1 MLFMLPNVGVGV
13 FMFWG
18 TGRER
23 RALSPDWVT
32 AARPREARH
41 LGNQPPGASRLCLG
55 DAVLLPAP
63 PLVGFE
69 ENAGSLRPL
78 EPRHVLRP
86 CANAGAGD
94 LRGQGIGQR
103 APVLHASPP
112 PLFFQV
118 VKPILAPRAAP
129 AASRLLRSPCLPPG
143 ASGPLSHASRPAS
156 SSGSFLVRR
165 DARVSY
171 LSLTCF
177 PRHLALLLS
186 ISIL

>member
-23 RALSPDWVT
+23 RALAPDWVT

-41 LGNQPPGASRLCLG
+41 LGNRPPGASRLCLG

-69 ENAGSLRPL
+69 EHAGRLGPL

-86 CANAGAGD
+86 YANAGAGD

-103 APVLHASPP
+103 APGFRV
-112 PLFFQV
+112 
-118 VKPILAPRAAP
+118 
-129 AASRLLRSPCLPPG
+129 
-143 ASGPLSHASRPAS
+143 SRPSCFSPAFVFSGSEADFS
-156 SSGSFLVRR
+156 SSSSTG
-165 DARVSY
+165 
-171 LSLTCF
+171 
-177 PRHLALLLS
+177 S
-186 ISIL
+186 ISAPEVPMSATGSKRSSFSRK